1 MNLQQFLARA
11 GIASRRKAAH
21 LIETGH
27 IQVNGR
33 PVIAMGVVVDPE
45 HDDVRMDGE
54 RVRPERPAYVLLHK
68 PRGIITTLKD
78 PEGRR
83 TVGEFVASVPAR
95 VVPVGRLEW
104 ETEGVLLLTND
115 GELAAALLHPS
126 RRVERVY
133 HAKLKGTLAR
143 EDLEKLRRGVR
154 LEDGVARADRVKV
167 LASTGKHTWVELAL
181 HEGRNRQIHRM
192 ALAIRHPVLKLAR
205 VSFAGLG
212 VGDLRP
218 GEWRY
223 LTRAEIDRLRQ
234 AVTKAAAP
242 DPDARS
248 RDRAAGRWSRAGRGG
263 SQARPGSRSDH
274 RARR

>member
-1 MNLQQFLARA
+1 MRLQRFVTAAGLAA
-11 GIASRRKAAH
+11 RRKASLLVRQGKVA
-21 LIETGH
+21 
-27 IQVNGR
+27 VNGHVVR
-33 PVIAMGVVVDPE
+33 DPVAEIDAA
-45 HDDVRMDGE
+45 HDDVRVEGKRAIIQDK
-54 RVRPERPAYVLLHK
+54 ATVLLCK
-68 PRGIITTLKD
+68 PRGVVTTLDD
-78 PEGRR
+78 PEGRQ
-83 TVGEFVASVPAR
+83 TVIDLVRGVGAR
-95 VVPVGRLEW
+95 VVPVGRLDYH
-104 ETEGVLLLTND
+104 TEGVLLLTND
-115 GELAAALLHPS
+115 GELANTLLHPS

-223 LTRAEIDRLRQ
+223 LTRAEIDRLRL
-234 AVTKAAAP
+234 AVTPPGAP